1 MRGEGTFAAV
11 RREIAEAR
19 VSRSV
24 TWLFD
29 HRWVGTEIPNHKWFS
44 QHAVTRAG
52 RPRPHQHNPYT
63 AVVASVF
70 NFSDW

>member
-1 MRGEGTFAAV
+1 MRGEGVFAAV
-11 RREIAEAR
+11 RREMAEAR

-29 HRWVGTEIPNHKWFS
+29 HKVGRDNEIPTHKWFS
-44 QHAVTRAG
+44 QHAVTRA
-52 RPRPHQHNPYT
+52 RAPAPQEQPHT

-70 NFSDW
+70 NFSD